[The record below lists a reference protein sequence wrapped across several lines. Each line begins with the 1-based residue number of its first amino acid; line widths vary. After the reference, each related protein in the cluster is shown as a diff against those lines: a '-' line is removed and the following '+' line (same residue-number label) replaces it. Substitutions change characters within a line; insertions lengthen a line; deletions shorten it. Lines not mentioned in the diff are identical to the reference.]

1 MRSSKP
7 CRKCGSSDVIYRV
20 LSGRLFCTKC
30 QSDQEEP
37 RANIHSISYTDPVA
51 ERPARSTSHEKWVW
65 LILAIIMLGVFAAL
79 GR

>member
-1 MRSSKP
+1 MQE
-7 CRKCGSSDVIYRV
+7 CGSSDVIYGV

-65 LILAIIMLGVFAAL
+65 LILAMIVASMVLFL
-79 GR
+79 SR